1 MKASSLIFSTMGGIA
16 AMVLS
21 APLLG
26 QATPPSADRPESTA
40 AVDSVIWQLPGPD
53 QSARLFDR
61 LDLNRDGYL
70 SESELA
76 SRQGDWV
83 AVDSDRDGRISR
95 SEFKALR

>member
-1 MKASSLIFSTMGGIA
+1 MRAFSVFLSTMGGIA

-21 APLLG
+21 APVPG
-26 QATPPSADRPESTA
+26 QATSPSPDRPDSTA
-40 AVDSVIWQLPGPD
+40 AVDSVIWKLPGPD

-76 SRQGDWV
+76 SRQGDWL
-83 AVDSDRDGRISR
+83 AVDRDGDGRISR
-95 SEFKALR
+95 PEFRALR

>member
-1 MKASSLIFSTMGGIA
+1 MRAFSVLLSTIGGIS

-21 APLLG
+21 GPLTG
-26 QATPPSADRPESTA
+26 QMTSPSPDRPESTA

-53 QSARLFDR
+53 QSARLFER

>member
-1 MKASSLIFSTMGGIA
+1 MKASSLLFSTMGGIA

-21 APLLG
+21 APMLG
-26 QATPPSADRPESTA
+26 QTTPPSTDRPESTA
-40 AVDSVIWQLPGPD
+40 AVDSVIWQLPD
-53 QSARLFDR
+53 QRQSERLFDR

-70 SESELA
+70 SESELT

-83 AVDSDRDGRISR
+83 AVDGDRDGRIGR